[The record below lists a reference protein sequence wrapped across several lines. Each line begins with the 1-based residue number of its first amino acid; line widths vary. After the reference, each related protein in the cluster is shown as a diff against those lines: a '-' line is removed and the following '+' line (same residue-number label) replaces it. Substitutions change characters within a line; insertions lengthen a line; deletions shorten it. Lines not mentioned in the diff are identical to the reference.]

1 MLFFVSV
8 SDEEDETS
16 AANGGHRLPRS
27 LGEPLTPPPHKTSA
41 KLPFYSHQYILEDI
55 FLYLRCECIVN
66 A

>member
-27 LGEPLTPPPHKTSA
+27 LGEPLTPPHKTSA

>member
-27 LGEPLTPPPHKTSA
+27 LGEPLTPPQNFSQTS
-41 KLPFYSHQYILEDI
+41 
-55 FLYLRCECIVN
+55 FLFPSIYFRRYFFVFEM
-66 A
+66 